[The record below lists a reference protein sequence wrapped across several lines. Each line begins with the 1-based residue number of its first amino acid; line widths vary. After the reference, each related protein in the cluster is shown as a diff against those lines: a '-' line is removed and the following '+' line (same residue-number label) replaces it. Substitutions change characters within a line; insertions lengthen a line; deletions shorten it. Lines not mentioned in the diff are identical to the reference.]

1 MKAFVFLTLNL
12 KLEIIKFIEEGM
24 LKAETGWKLDLLFQI
39 AKLWIQR
46 KSSQRKL
53 KVPVLNIQMIRKQ
66 HNLIAIWRKLKWS
79 G

>member
-1 MKAFVFLTLNL
+1 MKTFVFLTLNL

-46 KSSQRKL
+46 KSS
-53 KVPVLNIQMIRKQ
+53 
-66 HNLIAIWRKLKWS
+66 
-79 G
+79 